1 MNPYYLL
8 GNIFYFFFFQMD
20 TSNHAEYL
28 LGNNVNPEQE
38 MPSGSD
44 SLFQPNVASSAHLQ
58 HTGSAEPLSKSRSP
72 GTITTMTGSSAS
84 LLGSEGSKTTI
95 GNDRGY
101 LADSAK
107 ALNLKPNS
115 SVQCNFPSEDNRLV
129 YKV

>member
-8 GNIFYFFFFQMD
+8 GNIFCFFFQMD

-58 HTGSAEPLSKSRSP
+58 SAEPLSKSRSP

-95 GNDRGY
+95 GNYRGH

-115 SVQCNFPSEDNRLV
+115 SVQCNFPSEDNRPV